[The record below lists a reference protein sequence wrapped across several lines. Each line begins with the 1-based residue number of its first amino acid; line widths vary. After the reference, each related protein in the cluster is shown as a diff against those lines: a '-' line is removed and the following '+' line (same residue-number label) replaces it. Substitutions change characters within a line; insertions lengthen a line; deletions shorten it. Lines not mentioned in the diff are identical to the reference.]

1 MATHPHVPAPDVYL
15 ADPACS
21 WGCDHCEVMCATL
34 AVIAGNLERELD
46 AMMTGLPPVPSAAQQ
61 AALVAKAERL
71 QAYSSALDETRASRA
86 EARGHTRRAAEP
98 GRGVTRR
105 VPGLAGH
112 SLH

>member
-1 MATHPHVPAPDVYL
+1 MATQPFIPAPAVYL

-46 AMMTGLPPVPSAAQQ
+46 AMMTGLPPVPSATQQ

-71 QAYSSALDETRASRA
+71 QAYSRALDETRASRVGPA
-86 EARGHTRRAAEP
+86 IHARRAAEP
-98 GRGVTRR
+98 GRGATMR